1 MSSTGGERIAP
12 VTYLFRSRA
21 EEAPPTN
28 EGGAEG
34 SDEYDERDAGDSSPV
49 LTTGTAPIATSAR
62 APMFVDLGD
71 QGSADERSAAVRAE
85 LEREARTHIERDTE
99 AAATPARKASFAP
112 INNVSMHALA
122 RRGMS
127 SREMHDYLLG
137 RDFDPGAVDNEV
149 ERLESVALLDDVA
162 LGETLVRTLRDRKGL
177 GRSALTAEL
186 RRRHLDAT
194 AIEIALEGLDD
205 DELERATEI
214 AHKRA
219 GQLRSYDTE
228 TAKRRL
234 GAFLMRKG
242 YSGSVVSTAVQ
253 RALAPSG
260 SGSASSGPA
269 SSGPA
274 SSGPVFR

>member
-1 MSSTGGERIAP
+1 MSNVDGERIAP
-12 VTYLFRSRA
+12 VTYLFGAQPSAVA
-21 EEAPPTN
+21 EEESVQEESVQEEVASPSAV
-28 EGGAEG
+28 AEPRG
-34 SDEYDERDAGDSSPV
+34 
-49 LTTGTAPIATSAR
+49 
-62 APMFVDLGD
+62 PMFVDL
-71 QGSADERSAAVRAE
+71 SASEAPSDGVRAE
-85 LEREARTHIERDTE
+85 LEREARTHVTRDRAE
-99 AAATPARKASFAP
+99 AAEPPRKGSFAP

-127 SREMHDYLLG
+127 SREMRTYLLG
-137 RDFDPGAVDNEV
+137 REFEASDVDVEV

-177 GRSALTAEL
+177 GRSGLTAEL
-186 RRRHLDAT
+186 RRRNLDQT
-194 AIEIALEGLDD
+194 AIEVALSGLDD

-219 GQLRSYDTE
+219 SQLRSYDAE

-253 RALAPSG
+253 RALAP
-260 SGSASSGPA
+260 AGPT
-269 SSGPA
+269 
-274 SSGPVFR
+274 FR

>member
-1 MSSTGGERIAP
+1 MSNADGERIAP
-12 VTYLFRSRA
+12 VTYLFGA
-21 EEAPPTN
+21 NPEAAVT
-28 EGGAEG
+28 EGTV
-34 SDEYDERDAGDSSPV
+34 DSPSAASGPV
-49 LTTGTAPIATSAR
+49 
-62 APMFVDLGD
+62 FVDLGD
-71 QGSADERSAAVRAE
+71 PSSLDESVAEVRAE
-85 LEREARTHIERDTE
+85 IEREARTHVSRDRRE
-99 AAATPARKASFAP
+99 AAEPRAGKGSFDR

-127 SREMHDYLLG
+127 SKEMRDYLLD
-137 RDFDPGAVDNEV
+137 REFEAAEVDQEV

-177 GRSALTAEL
+177 GRSGLTAEL
-186 RRRHLDAT
+186 RRRNLDQS
-194 AIEIALEGLDD
+194 AIEIALGGLDD

-219 GQLRSYDTE
+219 GQLRSYDAE

-253 RALAPSG
+253 RALAP
-260 SGSASSGPA
+260 AGPT
-269 SSGPA
+269 
-274 SSGPVFR
+274 FR

>member
-21 EEAPPTN
+21 EEAAPT
-28 EGGAEG
+28 EAGGEEG
-34 SDEYDERDAGDSSPV
+34 SGAHGEHDQGGTPPV
-49 LTTGTAPIATSAR
+49 LTTATSPATSGR

-71 QGSADERSAAVRAE
+71 QGSADEKSAAVRAE
-85 LEREARTHIERDTE
+85 LEREARTHIERDTAE
-99 AAATPARKASFAP
+99 AAAPARKASFAP

-127 SREMHDYLLG
+127 SREMRDYLIG
-137 RDFDPGAVDNEV
+137 RDFEPGAVDDEV

-260 SGSASSGPA
+260 SGSASSGP
-269 SSGPA
+269 
-274 SSGPVFR
+274 VFR